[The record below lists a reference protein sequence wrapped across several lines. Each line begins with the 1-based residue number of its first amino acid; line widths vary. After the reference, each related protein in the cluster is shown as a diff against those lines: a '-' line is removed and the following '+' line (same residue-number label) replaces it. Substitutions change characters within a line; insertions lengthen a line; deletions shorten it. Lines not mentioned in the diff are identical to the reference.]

1 MHPIASPQPRRTVLW
16 DEATASY
23 IWLDPRERDVARS
36 IRANRIAF
44 QTERQEGL
52 YSSGLA
58 DLWNPSEYDADTRHV
73 ARSRER
79 ARRPE
84 VKAQRIAARKAAR
97 DTNKAPAPFYST
109 FDPINFDDVLPFMAD
124 VLAALVVPPT
134 LADVLAG
141 LGRIPTAEELL
152 E

>member
-1 MHPIASPQPRRTVLW
+1 MQPIASPQPRRTVLW

-36 IRANRIAF
+36 IRANQIAF
-44 QTERQEGL
+44 HTERPEGL

-58 DLWNPSEYDADTRHV
+58 ELWNPAEYDADTRHV

-84 VKAQRIAARKAAR
+84 VKARRIAARKALKSS
-97 DTNKAPAPFYST
+97 TPFYST

-134 LADVLAG
+134 LSDTLAG
-141 LGRIPTAEELL
+141 MGRIPTAEELL